1 MKADLLNS
9 LRQRVDTVQG
19 LARMQKDPKLIKIVE
34 HINEGF
40 AFQDTLKKI
49 QNHKYFDSKYNIDEK
64 ISKLSE
70 KEGKSIH
77 EIEGGQRLREI
88 KAARKKASKMLFKYI

>member
-1 MKADLLNS
+1 MEPQKMKTDLLNS

-40 AFQDTLKKI
+40 AF
-49 QNHKYFDSKYNIDEK
+49 
-64 ISKLSE
+64 
-70 KEGKSIH
+70 
-77 EIEGGQRLREI
+77 
-88 KAARKKASKMLFKYI
+88 